1 MAQKSI
7 SIRME
12 EEILHKL
19 HVVSDYW
26 GRSANSQV
34 VFMIKQ
40 LIEEYEAEHGKI
52 DLGENKKPSP

>member
-7 SIRME
+7 SIRMD

-19 HVVSDYW
+19 HIVSDYW

-34 VFMIKQ
+34 VFMIRKC
-40 LIEEYEAEHGKI
+40 IEEYETEHGKI
-52 DLGENKKPSP
+52 DLGDHKKPSP